1 MNDELLM
8 EAAVENPLDKAMEA
22 AKSMQKE
29 GILPGDGVA
38 HPTERTA
45 QTVAL
50 EIRTLKNQARSIV
63 ISYAIEIGRKL
74 EEAKAMVPYGE
85 WGAWLKREVSYSPS
99 TAQNLMRV
107 FRAYGDDQMSL
118 FGGPKS
124 QTFGNL
130 TYTQALKLLDITD
143 EEEREQFASEN
154 DVEHMSVRELDE
166 AIKERN
172 AARKDAE
179 QARFEADAAK
189 NEAEQTKEEAARAR
203 ENLAA
208 REKSY
213 MENLA
218 AAEQE
223 KNAAEKE
230 LEALRRELEERPT
243 VEDKVAVSRARSEA
257 IAEMNKKLQAAEEK
271 MKKAEAE
278 SKAFAEKLKDLHK
291 ENEDLKAKSEEPV
304 PAPVDDSRLRE
315 LEKKLATAN
324 PEMAEFKVRYA
335 TWQEEFQ
342 RMAAIIATLPDPA
355 QAEKLRNALRAA
367 LAQMEQEVETAK
379 DPAESGGE
387 DGSEV

>member
-8 EAAVENPLDKAMEA
+8 EAADKNPLDEAMDA
-22 AKSMQKE
+22 AKAMQKE

-38 HPTERTA
+38 HPAERTA
-45 QTVAL
+45 QTVAV
-50 EIRTLKNQARSIV
+50 EIRTLQKQAQGI
-63 ISYAIEIGRKL
+63 ILSYAIEIGRKL
-74 EEAKAMVPYGE
+74 EEAKAMIPFGE
-85 WGAWLKREVSYSPS
+85 WGEWLKRELDYSPS
-99 TAQNLMRV
+99 TAQNLMKL
-107 FRAYGDDQMSL
+107 FREYGDDQISL
-118 FGGPKS
+118 FGGSKS

-130 TYTQALKLLDITD
+130 TYSKALKLLAIPDAED
-143 EEEREQFASEN
+143 REQFASEN
-154 DVEHMSVRELDE
+154 DVEHMSVRELE
-166 AIKERN
+166 AAIKERD

-243 VEDKVAVSRARSEA
+243 VEDKAAVSRVRSEA

-342 RMAAIIATLPDPA
+342 LMAAIIATLPDPA
-355 QAEKLRNALRAA
+355 HAEKLRNALRAA